1 MNSFNQT
8 GQSSSVRWVIRP
20 AAECVKVWFWLTV
33 ILFASLLVSGAIMSA
48 FEPSLWGGPV
58 RHQVLVQQCEPRG
71 LEVAGEGVNSV

>member
-58 RHQVLVQQCEPRG
+58 RHQVLVQQCEPQD
-71 LEVAGEGVNSV
+71 LEVVGQGVNSV

>member
-1 MNSFNQT
+1 MNFFHQT

-20 AAECVKVWFWLTV
+20 AAECVEVWFWLTV

-71 LEVAGEGVNSV
+71 LEVAGQGVKSV

>member
-8 GQSSSVRWVIRP
+8 GQSSRVRWVIRP

-58 RHQVLVQQCEPRG
+58 RHQVLVQRCEPRG
-71 LEVAGEGVNSV
+71 LEVVGQGVNSV